1 MTQLDLVGEVA
12 PAERAKK
19 LRRAFCQYA
28 GLMLVVVAAYFV
40 LYFHRVTT
48 IPVHEAFGLLIVVV
62 VAIHIWFFRGLFS
75 FIGSQCAPV
84 FLWRDFVLL
93 LLALS
98 FVATVISGIAISH
111 YFFRGW
117 FEVDKRFWRTMHTM
131 ASTSMLVVVGLHI
144 GCYWSRFV
152 MWFQAAWSN
161 AGTTRE
167 QRDRNGKWARFALQ
181 LTFYVLALNGFRIM
195 TLGEDFWYI
204 ITWQQF
210 FGFYDSD
217 RLFYWNLTDDVS
229 MVLAGTFISHYVSKG
244 LCQLSLKKS

>member
-1 MTQLDLVGEVA
+1 MTQPDLVTSGA
-12 PAERAKK
+12 PSERGQK
-19 LRRAFCQYA
+19 LRRAFCHYV
-28 GLMLVVVAAYFV
+28 GLMLVVIAVYFV

-48 IPVHEAFGLLIVVV
+48 IPVHEAFGLFMVAVI
-62 VAIHIWFFRGLFS
+62 AIHIWFFRGLFS
-75 FIGSQCAPV
+75 FIGSQSAPV

-93 LLALS
+93 MLVLS
-98 FVATVISGIAISH
+98 FVAAVISGIAISH

-117 FEVDKRFWRTMHTM
+117 FEIDKRFWRTMHTM

-152 MWFQAAWSN
+152 MWFQDAWSN
-161 AGTTRE
+161 VGATRE

-195 TLGEDFWYI
+195 ALGEDFWYI
-204 ITWQQF
+204 ITWQQA
-210 FGFYDSD
+210 FGSYDSD
-217 RLFYWNLTDDVS
+217 RIFYWNLTDDVS

-244 LCQLSLKKS
+244 LCQLSLKKG